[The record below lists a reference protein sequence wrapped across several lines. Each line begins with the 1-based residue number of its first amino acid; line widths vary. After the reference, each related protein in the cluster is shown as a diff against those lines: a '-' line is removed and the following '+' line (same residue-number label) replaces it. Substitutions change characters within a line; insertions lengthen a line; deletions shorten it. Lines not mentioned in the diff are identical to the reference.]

1 MFDIEINNQQS
12 TMNIDKGILEARLVQ
27 TLQAEHVAGASLS
40 VAIVT
45 DEAIHAVNRDHLGH
59 DYATDVISFLYSDDA
74 PDPGSDSTAPRGAG
88 KVIDGELVV
97 SAETAVREAR
107 RFGWQP
113 QDELSLYLV
122 HGLLHLCGYDDLT
135 EEELPLMRQRERE
148 ILQIWGLTPHYE
160 EAV

>member
-12 TMNIDKGILEARLVQ
+12 AMTIDKGILQARLLQ
-27 TLQAEHVAGASLS
+27 TLQAEHVVSASLS
-40 VAIVT
+40 VAVVT

-59 DYATDVISFLYSDDA
+59 DYATDVISFLYSEDTS
-74 PDPGSDSTAPRGAG
+74 GSGSVPAVPRGAG

-97 SAETAVREAR
+97 SAETAVREAE

-113 QDELSLYLV
+113 HDELSLYLV

-135 EEELPLMRQRERE
+135 AEELPLMRQRERE